1 MWEIGVLKME
11 KKSKRY
17 PANIRYEKKTYKKKK
32 EDPELKQVSAW
43 VKVEAVPLVKR
54 ILKIFGKRP

>member
-1 MWEIGVLKME
+1 ME

-17 PANIRYEKKTYKKKK
+17 PANIRYEKKAYKKKK

-43 VKVEAVPLVKR
+43 VKADTVPLIKR
-54 ILKIFGKRP
+54 ILKMFGKRS